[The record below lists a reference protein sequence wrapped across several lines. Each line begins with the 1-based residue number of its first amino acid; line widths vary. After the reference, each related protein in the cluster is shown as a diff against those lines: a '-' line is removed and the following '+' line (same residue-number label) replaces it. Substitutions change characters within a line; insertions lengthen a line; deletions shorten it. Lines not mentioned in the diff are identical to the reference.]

1 MDVGREDLEAGVY
14 GDALERVMQ
23 SLSNGQP
30 LTEKQIQSE
39 TGLENKSLNVAL
51 AKLQERGRIEQRW
64 LGPSAYYVAIMAAP
78 RQEWYTI
85 DESASYLRVSR
96 RTMYQLIHDGQL
108 AAYRVGTGG
117 HRRLRLDDLERLM
130 RLEDSEELQ
139 AMTAAADPVLAELW
153 DNEKDAEYDRIK
165 SR

>member
-1 MDVGREDLEAGVY
+1 MDVGREDFEAGVD
-14 GDALERVMQ
+14 GNALELVMQ

-39 TGLENKSLNVAL
+39 SGLETKSLNFAL
-51 AKLQERGRIEQRW
+51 ARLQERARIEQRG
-64 LGPSAYYVAIMAAP
+64 LGASAYYVAVTATP

-96 RTMYQLIHDGQL
+96 RTMYQLIHDGQV
-108 AAYRVGTGG
+108 AAYRVGSGG
-117 HRRLRLDDLERLM
+117 HRRFRLDDLERLM
-130 RLEDSEELQ
+130 RLEDSEDLQ

-153 DNEKDAEYDRIK
+153 DNEKDAAYDRI
-165 SR
+165 